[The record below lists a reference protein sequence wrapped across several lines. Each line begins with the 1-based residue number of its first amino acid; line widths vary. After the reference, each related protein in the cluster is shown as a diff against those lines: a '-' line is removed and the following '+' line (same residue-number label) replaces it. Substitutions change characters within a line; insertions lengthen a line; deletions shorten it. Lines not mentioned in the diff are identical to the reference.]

1 MQNSLKG
8 AASAVMVGIRDVSAD
23 MVGIRDVSAV
33 MVGIR
38 DGFDLKWLQ
47 YKRAL

>member
-8 AASAVMVGIRDVSAD
+8 AVSAV